1 MFRAQPLYRMT
12 LWCLASEAP
21 DVALLLA
28 RHGIFSPVASKDE
41 ALPENPAESYRDVY
55 LEAEARLARVLE
67 QCGLG
72 GEITPPVDAIA
83 PSLAELIEINNW
95 LREIWQVCSRC
106 KETGLRVEE
115 EKRRLASLK
124 ETYARLKRLN
134 LDLSRL
140 LRPDSLLDA
149 RLGQVPSANVRR
161 LKDALALAGYVLSPF
176 DHAAGQTFA
185 VVAGPRRDG
194 EGVAGLLSQ
203 AGWRELPVPVELQTH
218 PDAARVYIEQQER
231 RLEEAA
237 QIQCQERAESLS
249 RFTERVRDAHIRLSL
264 ARPLAEAAGAGVRG
278 RRHLAVF
285 TGWIPRRAMATVQTA
300 LEARFHGRYWLAAR
314 EPTRDELEQA
324 PSLLSYPRWLQP
336 FLPLV
341 RSYGVPRYGE
351 FDPTLLF
358 AVAYVLFFGAM
369 FGDVGHGAVIM
380 LLAAFLRGA
389 FHWLRVVGLCAG
401 ASSVSFGF
409 FYGSVF
415 GYEDLIH
422 PLWQSPLHD
431 PAHMLALAVAVGV
444 AFICV
449 TLVINTYN
457 RLMAGR
463 VADAMLAGNGFV
475 GLVLYLASARGLY
488 GLFTGAGFGTQNAL
502 VALLALLVVAA
513 YTWAQTRVAT
523 GERLLITVIETMET
537 ATKLFANTL
546 SFLRVAAFSLNHV
559 ALALA
564 VFTLAG
570 GMSAAGGWLTILL
583 GNAVIIVLEGGIV
596 AIQALRLMYYEGF
609 SRFFSGSGVEFTPL
623 RLRKREAL
631 GVMSGA

>member
-12 LWCLASEAP
+12 LWCLSSEAP
-21 DVALLLA
+21 DAALLLA
-28 RHGIFSPVASKDE
+28 RHGIFSPVAQEDA
-41 ALPENPAESYRDVY
+41 ALPENPAESYRDVF
-55 LEAEARLARVLE
+55 LEADARLSRILE
-67 QCGLG
+67 QCGLS
-72 GEITPPVDAIA
+72 GEITLPADAVA
-83 PSLAELIEINNW
+83 PNLTELHEINDW

-106 KETGLRVEE
+106 KESELRVEE

-124 ETYARLKRLN
+124 ETYGRLKRLN

-149 RLGQVPSANVRR
+149 RLGLVPSANVKR

-176 DHAAGQTFA
+176 DHAEGQTFA
-185 VVAGPRRDG
+185 VVAGPRREG
-194 EGVAGLLSQ
+194 EGIADLLSQ
-203 AGWRELPVPVELQTH
+203 AGWRELPVPPELQTH
-218 PDAARVYIEQQER
+218 PDAAREYIEQQER
-231 RLEEAA
+231 HLEEVSR
-237 QIQCQERAESLS
+237 IHCQERTESLS
-249 RFTERVRDAHIRLSL
+249 HFTERVRDVHVRLCL

-285 TGWIPRRAMATVQTA
+285 TGWVPRRAMAAIQAA
-300 LEARFHGRYWLAAR
+300 LEARFHGRYWMTAR
-314 EPTRDELEQA
+314 EPTRDELDQA
-324 PSLLSYPRWLQP
+324 PSLLSYPRWLRP

-351 FDPTLLF
+351 FDPALLF
-358 AVAYVLFFGAM
+358 AVAYVFLFGAM

-380 LLAAFLRGA
+380 LLASFLRGR
-389 FHWLRVVGLCAG
+389 FDWLRVVGMTAG
-401 ASSVSFGF
+401 ASSVFFGF
-409 FYGSVF
+409 LYGSAF

-444 AFICV
+444 GFICV

-463 VADAMLAGNGFV
+463 VLDALLDGGGLAGLVFYLAAVAGLHALFAQGRFGLGA
-475 GLVLYLASARGLY
+475 GLVAVA
-488 GLFTGAGFGTQNAL
+488 AL
-502 VALLALLVVAA
+502 VVVAVYKWVETPA
-513 YTWAQTRVAT
+513 SFS
-523 GERLLITVIETMET
+523 ERLLVTLIESMET
-537 ATKLFANTL
+537 ATNLFANTL

-570 GMSAAGGWLTILL
+570 GMSAAGHWLTVLL
-583 GNAVIIVLEGGIV
+583 GNVVIIVLEGGIV

-623 RLRKREAL
+623 SLQRGEQL
-631 GVMSGA
+631 GVRS

>member
-1 MFRAQPLYRMT
+1 MFRAQPLYRVT

-21 DVALLLA
+21 DAALLLA
-28 RHGIFSPVASKDE
+28 RHGIFNPVAQEDE
-41 ALPENPAESYRDVY
+41 ALPDNPAETYRDIF
-55 LEAEARLARVLE
+55 LEADSRLSRILE
-67 QCGLG
+67 QCGLS
-72 GEITPPVDAIA
+72 GEITLPADAVA
-83 PSLAELIEINNW
+83 PNLVELTEINDW

-106 KETGLRVEE
+106 KESELRVEE

-124 ETYARLKRLN
+124 ETYGRLKRLN

-161 LKDALALAGYVLSPF
+161 LRDALALAGYVLSPF
-176 DHAAGQTFA
+176 DHAEGQTFA
-185 VVAGPRRDG
+185 VVAGPRREG
-194 EGVAGLLSQ
+194 EGIAGLLSQ
-203 AGWRELPVPVELQTH
+203 AGWRELPVPAELQTH
-218 PDAARVYIEQQER
+218 PDAAREYIEQQER
-231 RLEEAA
+231 HLEQTS
-237 QIQCQERAESLS
+237 QIHCQERAESLS
-249 RFTERVRDAHIRLSL
+249 QFTERVRDVHIRLCL

-285 TGWIPRRAMATVQTA
+285 TGWVPRRAMESIHAA
-300 LEARFHGRYWLAAR
+300 LEDRFHGRYWMAAR
-314 EPTRDELEQA
+314 EPTRDELDQV

-351 FDPTLLF
+351 FDPALLF
-358 AVAYVLFFGAM
+358 AVTYVLLFGAM

-380 LLAAFLRGA
+380 LLASFLRGR
-389 FHWLRVVGLCAG
+389 FNWLRVVGMTAG
-401 ASSVSFGF
+401 ASSVLFGF
-409 FYGSVF
+409 LYGSVF
-415 GYEDLIH
+415 GYEELIH

-444 AFICV
+444 GFICV
-449 TLVINTYN
+449 TLVINSYN

-463 VADAMLAGNGFV
+463 KLDAMLGGNALT
-475 GLVLYLASARGLY
+475 GLVFYLASARGLY
-488 GLFTGAGFGTQNAL
+488 GLFTGAGFGMENGL
-502 VALLALLVVAA
+502 VALMAIVIVAG
-513 YTWAQTRVAT
+513 YTWAETHVST

-537 ATKLFANTL
+537 ATNLFANTL

-564 VFTLAG
+564 VFTLAD
-570 GMSAAGGWLTILL
+570 GMSTAGHWLTVLL
-583 GNAVIIVLEGGIV
+583 GNVVIIVLEGGIV

-609 SRFFSGSGVEFTPL
+609 SRFFSGNGLEFSPL
-623 RLRKREAL
+623 QLQRGEAL
-631 GVMSGA
+631 GVRS